1 MKNGIIILVLAWF
14 GLASVQAQTV
24 SYPHEVFDPL
34 GIPQVEGAKLL
45 YADKGSAKTYPIA
58 IYQATPQQVSDWVAD
73 MDHLGFLHRNRDNE
87 YKKRIHRKPAF
98 KGPSTIEYYF
108 PVGTDGDRQSKFVK
122 MQFRFDQDLGFQ
134 KGLKVPGATMVV
146 ELTSFTHGKMELDY
160 KKGVLTSI
168 GITNESGFIPQH
180 TKKID
185 VKLTLSNKSLIPQWP
200 EGTPWYAEVRA
211 KFVEGYIPT
220 VADARV
226 WADKLYKACAENAS
240 SIDRMQGRD
249 IPGSTPNLPIITGRT
264 THWWTYTHRGIK
276 YECYVNAELDLFG
289 QFWFTVMNNP

>member
-1 MKNGIIILVLAWF
+1 MKKLLFILMVLF
-14 GLASVQAQTV
+14 GLASAQAQTV
-24 SYPHEVFDPL
+24 SYPHELFDPL

-45 YADKGSAKTYPIA
+45 HVDKKLSLVV
-58 IYQATPQQVSDWVAD
+58 YQATHQQVLDWIEQ
-73 MDHLGFLHRNRDNE
+73 MDNLGFLHENR
-87 YKKRIHRKPAF
+87 YKKIKNNIRRGAAY
-98 KGPSTIEYYF
+98 KGQSHIEYYF
-108 PVGTDGDRQSKFVK
+108 PVGTKGHKQLIHVSMGCNFVGDVSL
-122 MQFRFDQDLGFQ
+122 FRY
-134 KGLKVPGATMVV
+134 KKIPGSTIAIQ
-146 ELTSFTHGKMELDY
+146 LDTHSPDKIELDY
-160 KKGVLTSI
+160 LKGVLTPI
-168 GITNESGFIPQH
+168 GITDESGFIPKH

-249 IPGSTPNLPIITGRT
+249 IPGSTPNLPIITGST

>member
-1 MKNGIIILVLAWF
+1 MKKLLFILMAWF

-45 YADKGSAKTYPIA
+45 HVDKGTKTSYPILV
-58 IYQATPQQVSDWVAD
+58 YKATPQQVLDWVAD
-73 MDHLGFLHRNRDNE
+73 MDCLGFLHRNRDNE
-87 YKKRIHRKPAF
+87 YKKRIPRGAAF

-108 PVGTDGDRQSKFVK
+108 PVGTDGDKQSKFVQ
-122 MQFRFDQDLGFQ
+122 MQCRFDQDLTFR
-134 KGLKVPGATMVV
+134 KKLVVPGATMLIQ
-146 ELTSFTHGKMELDY
+146 LTPFTHNKLELDY
-160 KKGVLTSI
+160 KKGALNAI
-168 GITNESGFIPQH
+168 GITDESGFIPKH
-180 TKKID
+180 TRKIE
-185 VKLTLSNKSLIPQWP
+185 VKLTLSTKSLIPQWA
-200 EGTPWYAEVRA
+200 EGSPWYAEVRA

-240 SIDRMQGRD
+240 SIDQMQGRD
-249 IPGSTPNLPIITGRT
+249 ISGSTPNLPIITGST
-264 THWWTYTHRGIK
+264 THWWTYTYQGIK

-289 QFWFTVMNNP
+289 QFWFVVNRKM

>member
-24 SYPHEVFDPL
+24 SYPYELFDPL

-45 YADKGSAKTYPIA
+45 HVDKKLSLVV
-58 IYQATPQQVSDWVAD
+58 YQATHQQVLDWIEQ
-73 MDHLGFLHRNRDNE
+73 MDNLGFLHENR
-87 YKKRIHRKPAF
+87 YKKIKNNIRRGAAY
-98 KGPSTIEYYF
+98 KGQSHIEYYF
-108 PVGTDGDRQSKFVK
+108 PVGTMGHKQLIHVSVGCNFVGDVSL
-122 MQFRFDQDLGFQ
+122 FRY
-134 KGLKVPGATMVV
+134 KKIPGSTIAIQ
-146 ELTSFTHGKMELDY
+146 LDTHSPDKIELDY
-160 KKGVLTSI
+160 LKGVLTPI
-168 GITNESGFIPQH
+168 GITDESGFIPKH

-249 IPGSTPNLPIITGRT
+249 IPGSTPNLPIITGST

>member
-1 MKNGIIILVLAWF
+1 MRRRILMLLMMLPLMA
-14 GLASVQAQTV
+14 ATAQTV

-45 YADKGSAKTYPIA
+45 YSDKGTKTSYPMVV
-58 IYQATPQQVSDWVAD
+58 YGATVQQVLDWVAK
-73 MDHLGFLHRNRDNE
+73 MDRLGFLHRNRDNE
-87 YKKRIHRKPAF
+87 YKKRIPRGAAF

-108 PVGTDGDRQSKFVK
+108 PVGTDGDRQSKFVL
-122 MQFRFDQDLGFQ
+122 MQFRFDQDLTFR
-134 KGLKVPGATMVV
+134 KGLKVPGATMVIQ
-146 ELTSFTHGKMELDY
+146 LTPFTHAKMELDY
-160 KKGVLTSI
+160 KKGVLTPI
-168 GITNESGFIPQH
+168 GITDESGFIPKH
-180 TKKID
+180 TREIN
-185 VKLTLSNKSLIPQWP
+185 VQLTLSTKSLIPQWP

-249 IPGSTPNLPIITGRT
+249 IPGSTPNLPIITGST

>member
-1 MKNGIIILVLAWF
+1 MGCNFVGD
-14 GLASVQAQTV
+14 V
-24 SYPHEVFDPL
+24 SLFRYKK
-34 GIPQVEGAKLL
+34 IP
-45 YADKGSAKTYPIA
+45 GSTIA
-58 IYQATPQQVSDWVAD
+58 IQLD
-73 MDHLGFLHRNRDNE
+73 
-87 YKKRIHRKPAF
+87 
-98 KGPSTIEYYF
+98 
-108 PVGTDGDRQSKFVK
+108 
-122 MQFRFDQDLGFQ
+122 
-134 KGLKVPGATMVV
+134 
-146 ELTSFTHGKMELDY
+146 THSPDKMELDY
-160 KKGVLTSI
+160 KKGTLNPI
-168 GITNESGFIPQH
+168 GITDESGFIPKH

-240 SIDRMQGRD
+240 SIDPMQGRD

-264 THWWTYTHRGIK
+264 THWWTYTHQGIK